1 MYCVNC
7 GQKLDDHANFCCY
20 CGTKVASFEKKIQPE
35 PILNTEKEYEQ
46 EDTVFE
52 EAFAELEKVTAEE
65 EASVALEE
73 NEADEIAL
81 ESKEV
86 VAVESKEIAIK
97 EITAPPEGIRQ
108 IYFVDFLYRLIKKEN
123 IPLCIYLVLN
133 VFVIGFVMCVF
144 FALPVLWGIL
154 TGLLVYIASI
164 AVAISPI
171 GEALLRSQASCKKIQ
186 NQQVIDRLYP
196 LFSEV
201 YQKAK
206 IANPSISNDVR
217 MFINDE
223 KSPNAFATGRRTI
236 CVTTGLMRL
245 PDDQIKAVLAH
256 EFGHLSHRDTDRFL
270 VVYIG
275 NTIILALGRLFQLG
289 VIICDVIMSIIA
301 VIMGN
306 EEGLFMLLMSKFSR
320 WISLVFINGFLA
332 IWSRLGLLL
341 TNKTSRENEYLA
353 DAFSCQL
360 GFGEG
365 LVTFFNWIEQVEE
378 KPVGLFAAL
387 AQDHPDTS
395 KRIARVQ
402 NYLTMNR

>member
-20 CGTKVASFEKKIQPE
+20 CGTKVASFEKKIQSE
-35 PILNTEKEYEQ
+35 PILNVETECEQ
-46 EDTVFE
+46 EDTVLE
-52 EAFAELEKVTAEE
+52 DAFAELEKVTAEE
-65 EASVALEE
+65 ETAVALKE
-73 NEADEIAL
+73 NEAEEVAV
-81 ESKEV
+81 ESNEV
-86 VAVESKEIAIK
+86 IAVESKEITIK

-108 IYFVDFLYRLIKKEN
+108 IYFVDFLYRLVKKEN

-133 VFVIGFVMCVF
+133 VLIIGGVMCVF
-144 FALPVLWGIL
+144 FALPVLWGML
-154 TGLLVYIASI
+154 AGLLVYIASI
-164 AVAISPI
+164 AVAVSPV
-171 GEALLRSQASCKKIQ
+171 GEMLLRYQTACKKIQ

-196 LFSEV
+196 IFSEV
-201 YQKAK
+201 YEKAR
-206 IANPSISNDVR
+206 IANPAISKDVR
-217 MFINDE
+217 MFMNDE
-223 KSPNAFATGRRTI
+223 KCPNAFATGRRTI
-236 CVTTGLMRL
+236 CVTAGLLSL
-245 PDDQIKAVLAH
+245 PDDQIKAALAH

-275 NTIILALGRLFQLG
+275 NTIILLLGRLFQLG
-289 VIICDVIMSIIA
+289 VIIFDVIMTIVAVVMNNEDSIF
-301 VIMGN
+301 VL
-306 EEGLFMLLMSKFSR
+306 LFSKLSR
-320 WISLVFINGFLA
+320 WLTLFVINGLLA

-365 LVTFFNWIEQVEE
+365 LVTFFEWIQKVEE

-387 AQDHPDTS
+387 AQDHPDTD

-402 NYLTMNR
+402 NYLAMNR